1 VGTLAAGIA
10 HEINTPMQFVSDNLR
25 FVQQSVGPL
34 TDALALLP
42 EITAA
47 AQVGS
52 VPLELAERLRA
63 ATAGVDVEFLAAEMP
78 SALAEMQEGV
88 LRVTTIVRAM
98 KDFSHPGN
106 QGRQSAD
113 LNKAIATTIAV
124 ARNEYKYVADVETDF
139 GDVPPLECYVA
150 DLNQVFL
157 NLLVNA
163 SHAIRDAIGE
173 GTGKRGTIRVST
185 RRDGDWIEIRVA
197 DSGTGIPEGVRK
209 KIFDQFFTTKPV
221 GRGTGLGLTIA
232 RAVVVEKHGG
242 TIDFETEIGR
252 GTTFV
257 VRLPVAGAPADE
269 PAATGART

>member
-1 VGTLAAGIA
+1 VRSMKEFA
-10 HEINTPMQFVSDNLR
+10 HPDQKEM
-25 FVQQSVGPL
+25 
-34 TDALALLP
+34 
-42 EITAA
+42 TA
-47 AQVGS
+47 V
-52 VPLELAERLRA
+52 
-63 ATAGVDVEFLAAEMP
+63 
-78 SALAEMQEGV
+78 
-88 LRVTTIVRAM
+88 
-98 KDFSHPGN
+98 
-106 QGRQSAD
+106 D
-113 LNKAIATTIAV
+113 LNKAIKSTLTI

-185 RRDGDWIEIRVA
+185 RRDGEWIEIRVA
-197 DSGTGIPEGVRK
+197 DTGTGVPEGVRK

-252 GTTFV
+252 GTTFI
-257 VRLPVAGAPADE
+257 VRLPVSGAPADE
-269 PAATGART
+269 PVGART